1 MAQDQHRCVLAAIER
16 REGSRAEAI
25 MREHARI
32 AHRNLERALADQRD
46 MDLVPGSALI
56 KRRIRA

>member
-1 MAQDQHRCVLAAIER
+1 
-16 REGSRAEAI
+16 

-32 AHRNLERALADQRD
+32 AHRNLERAFSNQRIL
-46 MDLVPGSALI
+46 DLVPGSALI

>member
-1 MAQDQHRCVLAAIER
+1 VAQDQHRCVLSAIER

-32 AHRNLERALADQRD
+32 AHRNLERALTNQRD